1 LGRTELSTR
10 ELSRVEVMARVK
22 AGSLVLQEAAEL
34 LELSY
39 RQTKRMWARYRG
51 GERRR
56 CSTGTADGDRIVP
69 TQGSFAVGCS
79 IGCRNAMRISVRRW
93 RVSTW
98 RATTG

>member
-51 GERRR
+51 GSEGAAAPELR
-56 CSTGTADGDRIVP
+56 TAIESCLPRG
-69 TQGSFAVGCS
+69 
-79 IGCRNAMRISVRRW
+79 
-93 RVSTW
+93 VSP
-98 RATTG
+98 